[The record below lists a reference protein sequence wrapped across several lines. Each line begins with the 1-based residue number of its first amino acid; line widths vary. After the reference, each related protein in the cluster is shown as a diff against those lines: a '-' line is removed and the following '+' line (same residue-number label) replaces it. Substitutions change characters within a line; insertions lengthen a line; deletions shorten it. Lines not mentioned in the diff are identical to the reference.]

1 MGEKQKII
9 SISREFGSGGHEI
22 ARQIAEAM
30 QLEFVDRSIIEMIAK
45 EKLVDA
51 DKLHPYDE
59 ATRFVPRR
67 TVRGHSSSP
76 EETIAQMQFEYL
88 KKKAAAGDSFVV
100 VGRCAETVLKDFE
113 GLTSI
118 FVLGDQDK
126 KLARVM
132 DVYGLSEKEAKAKMT
147 RHDRNRKAYHNRHSE
162 GKWGDSRLYDLC
174 INSSTLGMDKTV
186 EVLEQY
192 LQKRYE

>member
-1 MGEKQKII
+1 MGEKQIMI
-9 SISREFGSGGHEI
+9 SISRECGSGGHEI
-22 ARQIAEAM
+22 ARRIAEYM
-30 QLEFVDRSIIEMIAK
+30 QLEFLDRNMIEMIAK

-51 DKLHPYDE
+51 NNLHPYDE
-59 ATRFVPRR
+59 APRFVPRR

-76 EETIAQMQFEYL
+76 EETIAQMQFEFL
-88 KKKAAAGDSFVV
+88 RKKAENGDSFVV
-100 VGRCAETVLKDFE
+100 VGRCSETVLKKYDC
-113 GLTSI
+113 LTSI
-118 FVLGDQDK
+118 FVLGDYDK
-126 KLARVM
+126 KLQRTM
-132 DVYGLSEKEAKAKMT
+132 DVYALSEKDAKAKMS

-174 INSSTLGMDKTV
+174 MNSSTLGMEKTV

>member
-1 MGEKQKII
+1 MVEKQKII
-9 SISREFGSGGHEI
+9 SVSREFGSGGHEI
-22 ARQIAEAM
+22 ARQIAEMM

-59 ATRFVPRR
+59 ATRFVPRL

-118 FVLGDQDK
+118 FVLGDHDK

-132 DVYGLSEKEAKAKMT
+132 EVYGLNERDAKAKMT